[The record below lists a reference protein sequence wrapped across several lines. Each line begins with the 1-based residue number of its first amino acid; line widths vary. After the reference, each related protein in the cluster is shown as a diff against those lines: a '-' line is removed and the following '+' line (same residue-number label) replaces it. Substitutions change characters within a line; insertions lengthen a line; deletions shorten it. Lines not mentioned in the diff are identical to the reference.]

1 MMKYVPYYNAII
13 AKQIAKGYSTK
24 EANGLTYKAEELP
37 IYEVQ
42 AIGTLSSGL
51 ELSVGDKV
59 VTNSVPTKLDDDMF
73 LIREEYVA
81 GKIAE

>member
-1 MMKYVPYYNAII
+1 MKYVPYYNAII
-13 AKQIAKGYSTK
+13 AKQIAKDYSTK
-24 EANGLTYKAEELP
+24 EVNGLTYKAEELP

-42 AIGTLSSGL
+42 AIGTLSSSL
-51 ELSVGDKV
+51 ELSVGDKI
-59 VTNSVPTKLDDDMF
+59 VTNSVPTKLEDDMF